1 MNTIQNFPPTDTKYG
16 LFPLTDMQ
24 VGFARGR
31 IEDSS
36 FNRFA
41 LNGIPELP
49 ATLCFFGGENT
60 GGEKTGGEKT

>member
-1 MNTIQNFPPTDTKYG
+1 MLRKKIEIKKIASFFCRYVASE
-16 LFPLTDMQ
+16 LAR
-24 VGFARGR
+24 FARGR
-31 IEDSS
+31 IKDSS

-49 ATLCFFGGENT
+49 ATLCFYGGENT

>member
-1 MNTIQNFPPTDTKYG
+1 MHSHYSNDSSLFSIDTISKTKITFY
-16 LFPLTDMQ
+16 
-24 VGFARGR
+24 VGR

-49 ATLCFFGGENT
+49 STLCFFGGENT
-60 GGEKTGGEKT
+60 GGEITGGEKT